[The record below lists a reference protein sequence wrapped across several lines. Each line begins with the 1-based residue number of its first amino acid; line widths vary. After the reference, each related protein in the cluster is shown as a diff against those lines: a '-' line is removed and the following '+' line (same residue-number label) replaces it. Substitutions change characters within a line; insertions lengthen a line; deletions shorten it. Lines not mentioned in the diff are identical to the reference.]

1 MKPQDFDFIADLLK
15 KYSGFSLIP
24 SQLYLLESRL
34 APVLRQNN
42 LVGLEELVTSLKL
55 NNVELRKA
63 VIEAVSVNNT
73 RFFRNKYVF
82 KTIEEFLNNKMA
94 NSSNTNETR
103 ILSAGCASGQEAVS
117 VALLFHEMGLSSDK
131 VLDIYALD
139 MSRKIIER
147 AQKALYTHYEVQKGL
162 PIRLLLKYFTPVQN
176 DYWQLN
182 PEILKDIH
190 YRVYNLM
197 NLFDQKDFDIVLCRN
212 MLSFMT
218 LEAQQTA
225 LQNLSSIMRQD
236 GLLIIGASEVLYD
249 NPYFEK
255 IPDKIA
261 CYRLKTDTSTKEPK
275 HTKNI
280 GGLLTRKPRFKS
292 AVSNKEA

>member
-1 MKPQDFDFIADLLK
+1 MTPQDFDFIAALLK

-55 NNVELRKA
+55 NDIELRKS

-82 KTIEEFLNNKMA
+82 KTIEDFLKDKME
-94 NSSNTNETR
+94 SSSGIAETR

-117 VALLFHEMGLSSDK
+117 VALLFHEMSVSVPKKLE
-131 VLDIYALD
+131 IYGLD

-147 AQKALYTHYEVQKGL
+147 AQKAFYTHYEVQKGL
-162 PIRLLLKYFTPVQN
+162 PIRLLLKYFTPIEK

-182 PEILKDIH
+182 PEISKDIH
-190 YRVYNLM
+190 YRVHNLM
-197 NLFDQKDFDIVLCRN
+197 NLFDQKDFDVVLCRN

-218 LEAQQTA
+218 PEAQQTA
-225 LQNLSSIMRQD
+225 LENLASIMKPD
-236 GLLIIGASEVLYD
+236 GLLIIGASEVLYE
-249 NPYFEK
+249 NFFFEK

-261 CYRLKTDTSTKEPK
+261 CYRLKNNTSTKDSK
-275 HTKNI
+275 HKSLN
-280 GGLLTRKPRFKS
+280 GLLSKKPRFKS
-292 AVSNKEA
+292 AITNK

>member
-1 MKPQDFDFIADLLK
+1 MKQQDFDFIADLLK

-82 KTIEEFLNNKMA
+82 KTIEEFLKNKLNTSPNA
-94 NSSNTNETR
+94 NQTR

-117 VALLFHEMGLSSDK
+117 VALLFHEMNLPAEKS
-131 VLDIYALD
+131 LDIYALD

-162 PIRLLLKYFTPVQN
+162 PIRLLLKYFTPIEN

-182 PEILKDIH
+182 PEILSDIH
-190 YRVYNLM
+190 YRVHNLM
-197 NLFDQKDFDIVLCRN
+197 NVFDQNDFDVVLCRN

-218 LEAQQTA
+218 QEAQQTA
-225 LQNLSSIMRQD
+225 LQNLSSIMQSD

-261 CYRLKTDTSTKEPK
+261 CYRLKKASETKDGK

-280 GGLLTRKPRFKS
+280 GSLLAKKPRFKS
-292 AVSNKEA
+292 AVQNKEA

>member
-1 MKPQDFDFIADLLK
+1 MTPQDFDFIATLLK

-55 NNVELRKA
+55 NDIELRKA

-82 KTIEEFLNNKMA
+82 KTIEDFLKDKLE
-94 NSSNTNETR
+94 NSSKSSKTR

-117 VALLFHEMGLSSDK
+117 VALLFHEMS
-131 VLDIYALD
+131 LDTSKQVEIYGLD

-162 PIRLLLKYFTPVQN
+162 PINLLLKYFTPVEN
-176 DYWQLN
+176 DYWKLN
-182 PEILKDIH
+182 ADILKDIH
-190 YRVYNLM
+190 YRVHNLM
-197 NLFDQKDFDIVLCRN
+197 NLFDEKDFDVVLCRN

-218 LEAQQTA
+218 PEAQQVA
-225 LQNLSSIMRQD
+225 LENLSSIMNPN
-236 GLLIIGASEVLYD
+236 GLLIIGASEVLYE
-249 NPYFEK
+249 NFFFEK

-261 CYRLKTDTSTKEPK
+261 CYRLKNNPTAKDNNHPK
-275 HTKNI
+275 GL
-280 GGLLTRKPRFKS
+280 GGLLSKKPRFKS
-292 AVSNKEA
+292 AVSGK